1 MIKEIE
7 LNKGVKV
14 IAGDNIVNRCSYVT
28 FVFVGGSSKA
38 KEFPVKIHIYDDLKA
53 VQPDILV
60 DNHPQDLINGVDTQ
74 LEAVKKYI
82 EKDLNLS
89 LNC

>member
-1 MIKEIE
+1 MHVC
-7 LNKGVKV
+7 NTCFCGRVKQTKV
-14 IAGDNIVNRCSYVT
+14 
-28 FVFVGGSSKA
+28 
-38 KEFPVKIHIYDDLKA
+38 FPVKIHIYDDLKA

-60 DNHPQDLINGVDTQ
+60 DNHPQDLINGVSTQ

-82 EKDLNLS
+82 EKDLNMS